1 MHESWRAQPGVGG
14 LEAARAWGRLGEQ
27 NGLKVHVDIAFPISI
42 AGTRRAPNRL
52 REKPQQGVTRSGRKP
67 MAACSKHDLNGSMR
81 LAGRGRSDHDNF
93 CASRIDTNRFRPEEI
108 IMGRCKTL
116 ILSIAVIFCA
126 GSFNWQGD
134 ALAQQYPTRPIH
146 LVTGNPPGGAT
157 DLIARIISQ
166 PLGARLGQNIVIE
179 NRPGANT
186 SIAAEA
192 VAKAAPDGHTILYA
206 NDSLLVINPH
216 IYPKM
221 GLNPIKD
228 LLPLVTTIS
237 NQLVLAVNPKV
248 VPVNDFRE
256 FVEFARRPPSPLF
269 YASIGNGSQHHL
281 AMELLKQQAG
291 IDLTHVPYKG
301 GGPAAIAVI
310 AGENH
315 AMFGGSSVLT
325 HIKSGKLKALAVS
338 DKKGWPSLPELP
350 GISEFYPNYRIALWH
365 GVFAPRAT
373 PQHIVDKLRAELNAV
388 LAMPDVRD
396 KLITSGAGEPY
407 ITTPEQLAAMIRAD
421 YERYGN
427 IIKTIGLKVD

>member
-1 MHESWRAQPGVGG
+1 MTMGVIV
-14 LEAARAWGRLGEQ
+14 GRYTTL
-27 NGLKVHVDIAFPISI
+27 AIS
-42 AGTRRAPNRL
+42 A
-52 REKPQQGVTRSGRKP
+52 
-67 MAACSKHDLNGSMR
+67 MAMLCTGPV
-81 LAGRGRSDHDNF
+81 GW
-93 CASRIDTNRFRPEEI
+93 PE
-108 IMGRCKTL
+108 
-116 ILSIAVIFCA
+116 
-126 GSFNWQGD
+126 D

-166 PLGARLGQNIVIE
+166 PLGLRLGQNIVIE

-186 SIAAEA
+186 SIAAEV

-216 IYPKM
+216 IYQKM

-256 FVEFARRPPSPLF
+256 FVEFARRAPSPLF

-301 GGPAAIAVI
+301 GGPASIAVI
-310 AGENH
+310 SGENH

-338 DKKGWPSLPELP
+338 DKKGWPTMPELP

-365 GVFAPRAT
+365 GLFAPRAT
-373 PQHIVDKLRAELNAV
+373 PQAIVDKLRAEVNAV
-388 LAMPDVRD
+388 LAMPEVRD
-396 KLITSGAGEPY
+396 RLVSTGAGEPY
-407 ITTPEQLAAMIRAD
+407 ITTPAELAAMIRAD